1 MFEKPGEKAKRQK
14 KNRVGCA
21 LRTISSSGSQEERAA
36 VGENFMTK
44 YSTTHKVVDW
54 EAAAQWV
61 QNLQG
66 QGKLAVFTNG
76 CFDLLHLGHVR
87 YLEAARSLGDGLIV
101 GVNTNAS
108 VKRLGKGPGRPLNP
122 EVDRAR
128 VLAALACVDRVVL
141 FGEETPLALITLLAP
156 DILVKGGDY
165 QLDEI
170 VGREVVLARGGRVV
184 ALPFVPGYSTTGLIE
199 RLRSGV

>member
-1 MFEKPGEKAKRQK
+1 MS
-14 KNRVGCA
+14 KNRGK
-21 LRTISSSGSQEERAA
+21 REI
-36 VGENFMTK
+36 MTAC
-44 YSTTHKVVDW
+44 STDHKVVDW
-54 EAAAQWV
+54 EAAARWV
-61 QNLQG
+61 AGLQG

-76 CFDLLHLGHVR
+76 CFDLLHVGHVR

-101 GVNTNAS
+101 GLNTDAS
-108 VKRLGKGPGRPLNP
+108 VKRLEKGPGRPLNP
-122 EVDRAR
+122 EGDRAR

-141 FGEETPLALITLLAP
+141 FGEDTPLALITLLTP

-165 QLDEI
+165 RLDEI

-199 RLRSGV
+199 RLRSGN